1 MSSEYAERNIDEK
14 LVNMRIVDHEFDDYE
29 QTALPMEGLL
39 VDDKDLLIKALQ
51 PSIQA
56 IAQATK
62 VFDQPSKARELI
74 EAAIATNKSAI
85 KMLCGF
91 ENAYDEFFINRGL
104 AIFTVSKC
112 RLNALDAYDSDSK
125 SVADAS
131 GYISNAHKAIAK
143 AMK

>member
-1 MSSEYAERNIDEK
+1 MNLALVYDSS
-14 LVNMRIVDHEFDDYE
+14 VDDYK
-29 QTALPMEGLL
+29 QAALPMEGLP

-62 VFDQPSKARELI
+62 VFDQPDKARGLI

-91 ENAYDEFFINRGL
+91 ENAHDAFFINRGL
-104 AIFTVSKC
+104 AIFKVSSYL
-112 RLNALDAYDSDSK
+112 LNALDAYDSESR

-131 GYISNAHKAIAK
+131 GYICDAHKAIAK

>member
-1 MSSEYAERNIDEK
+1 MNLALVYDSS
-14 LVNMRIVDHEFDDYE
+14 VDDYE
-29 QTALPMEGLL
+29 QAALPIEGLP
-39 VDDKDLLIKALQ
+39 VDDKDVLIRALQ

-62 VFDQPSKARELI
+62 VFDQPDKARGLI

-91 ENAYDEFFINRGL
+91 ENAHDAFFINRGL
-104 AIFTVSKC
+104 AIFKVSNY
-112 RLNALDAYDSDSK
+112 LLSALDAYDSESR

-131 GYISNAHKAIAK
+131 GYICDAHKAIAK

>member
-1 MSSEYAERNIDEK
+1 MNLALVYDSS
-14 LVNMRIVDHEFDDYE
+14 VDDYK
-29 QTALPMEGLL
+29 QAALPMEGLP

-62 VFDQPSKARELI
+62 VFDQPDKARGLI

-91 ENAYDEFFINRGL
+91 ENAHDAFFINRGL
-104 AIFTVSKC
+104 AIFKVSNYL
-112 RLNALDAYDSDSK
+112 LNALDAYDSESR

-131 GYISNAHKAIAK
+131 GYICDAHKAIAK

>member
-1 MSSEYAERNIDEK
+1 MNLALVYDSS
-14 LVNMRIVDHEFDDYE
+14 VDDYE
-29 QTALPMEGLL
+29 QAALPMEGLP

-62 VFDQPSKARELI
+62 VFDQPDKARGLI

-91 ENAYDEFFINRGL
+91 ENAHDAFFINRGL
-104 AIFTVSKC
+104 AIFKVSNY
-112 RLNALDAYDSDSK
+112 LLSALDAYDSESR

-131 GYISNAHKAIAK
+131 GYICDAHKAIAK

>member
-1 MSSEYAERNIDEK
+1 MNLALVYDSS
-14 LVNMRIVDHEFDDYE
+14 VDDYE
-29 QTALPMEGLL
+29 QAALPIEGLP
-39 VDDKDLLIKALQ
+39 VDDKDVLIRALQ

-62 VFDQPSKARELI
+62 VFDQPDKARDLI

-91 ENAYDEFFINRGL
+91 ENAHDAFFINRGL
-104 AIFTVSKC
+104 AIFKVSNY
-112 RLNALDAYDSDSK
+112 LLSALDAYDSESR

-131 GYISNAHKAIAK
+131 GYICDAHKAIAK

>member
-1 MSSEYAERNIDEK
+1 MSLA
-14 LVNMRIVDHEFDDYE
+14 LVYDSSVDDYE
-29 QTALPMEGLL
+29 QAALPMEGLP

-62 VFDQPSKARELI
+62 VFDQPDKARGLI

-91 ENAYDEFFINRGL
+91 ENAHDAFFINRGL
-104 AIFTVSKC
+104 AIFKVSNY
-112 RLNALDAYDSDSK
+112 LLSALDAYDSESR

-131 GYISNAHKAIAK
+131 GYICDAHKAIAK

>member
-1 MSSEYAERNIDEK
+1 MTLALVDDEYLE
-14 LVNMRIVDHEFDDYE
+14 DHK
-29 QTALPMEGLL
+29 QTVLPIEGLP

-62 VFDQPSKARELI
+62 VFDQPDKARELI

-91 ENAYDEFFINRGL
+91 ENAHDAFFINRGL
-104 AIFTVSKC
+104 AIFKVSNYL
-112 RLNALDAYDSDSK
+112 LNALDAYDSDTK

-131 GYISNAHKAIAK
+131 GYITDAHKAIAK

>member
-1 MSSEYAERNIDEK
+1 MIR
-14 LVNMRIVDHEFDDYE
+14 
-29 QTALPMEGLL
+29 
-39 VDDKDLLIKALQ
+39 ALQ

-62 VFDQPSKARELI
+62 VFDQPDKARDLI

-91 ENAYDEFFINRGL
+91 ENAHDAFFINRGL
-104 AIFTVSKC
+104 AIFKVSNY
-112 RLNALDAYDSDSK
+112 LLSALDAYDSESR

-131 GYISNAHKAIAK
+131 GYICDAHKAIAK
-143 AMK
+143 AIK

>member
-1 MSSEYAERNIDEK
+1 MSLA
-14 LVNMRIVDHEFDDYE
+14 LVYDSSVDDYE
-29 QTALPMEGLL
+29 QSALPIEGLP
-39 VDDKDLLIKALQ
+39 VDDKDVLIRALQ

-62 VFDQPSKARELI
+62 VFDQPDKARDLI

-91 ENAYDEFFINRGL
+91 ENAHDAFFINRGL
-104 AIFTVSKC
+104 AIFKVSSYL
-112 RLNALDAYDSDSK
+112 LNALDAYDSDTK

>member
-1 MSSEYAERNIDEK
+1 MTLSLVYDSSAD
-14 LVNMRIVDHEFDDYE
+14 DHE
-29 QTALPMEGLL
+29 QTTLPIEGLP

-62 VFDQPSKARELI
+62 VFDHPAEARELI

-85 KMLCGF
+85 TMLCGF
-91 ENAYDEFFINRGL
+91 ENAHDAFFINRGL
-104 AIFTVSKC
+104 AIFKVSNYL
-112 RLNALDAYDSDSK
+112 LNALDCYDSDSR

-131 GYISNAHKAIAK
+131 GYICDAHKAIAK

>member
-1 MSSEYAERNIDEK
+1 MNLALVYDSS
-14 LVNMRIVDHEFDDYE
+14 VDDYK
-29 QTALPMEGLL
+29 QAALPMEGLP

-62 VFDQPSKARELI
+62 VFDQPDKARGLI

-91 ENAYDEFFINRGL
+91 ENAHDAFFINRGL
-104 AIFTVSKC
+104 AIFKVSNY
-112 RLNALDAYDSDSK
+112 LLSALDAYDSESR

-131 GYISNAHKAIAK
+131 GYICDAHKAIAK

>member
-1 MSSEYAERNIDEK
+1 MNLALVYDSS
-14 LVNMRIVDHEFDDYE
+14 VDDYK
-29 QTALPMEGLL
+29 QAALPMEGLP

-62 VFDQPSKARELI
+62 VFDQPDKARGLI

-91 ENAYDEFFINRGL
+91 ENAHDAFFINRGL
-104 AIFTVSKC
+104 AIFKVSNYL
-112 RLNALDAYDSDSK
+112 LNALDAYNSESR

-131 GYISNAHKAIAK
+131 GYICDAHKAIAK

>member
-1 MSSEYAERNIDEK
+1 MNLALVYDSS
-14 LVNMRIVDHEFDDYE
+14 VDDYK
-29 QTALPMEGLL
+29 QAALPMEGLP

-62 VFDQPSKARELI
+62 VFDQPDKARGLI

-85 KMLCGF
+85 TMLCGF
-91 ENAYDEFFINRGL
+91 ENAHDAFFINRGL
-104 AIFTVSKC
+104 AIFKVSNY
-112 RLNALDAYDSDSK
+112 LLSALDAYDSESR

-131 GYISNAHKAIAK
+131 GYICDAHKAIAK

>member
-1 MSSEYAERNIDEK
+1 MTLALVDDEYLE
-14 LVNMRIVDHEFDDYE
+14 DHK
-29 QTALPMEGLL
+29 QTVLPMEALP

-62 VFDQPSKARELI
+62 VFDQPDKARELI

-91 ENAYDEFFINRGL
+91 ENAYDAFFINRGL
-104 AIFTVSKC
+104 AIFKVSNYL
-112 RLNALDAYDSDSK
+112 LNALDCYDSDSR

-131 GYISNAHKAIAK
+131 GYICDAHKAIAK

>member
-1 MSSEYAERNIDEK
+1 MNLALVYDSS
-14 LVNMRIVDHEFDDYE
+14 VDDYK
-29 QTALPMEGLL
+29 QAALPMEGLP

-62 VFDQPSKARELI
+62 VFDQPDKARGLI

-91 ENAYDEFFINRGL
+91 ENAHDAFFINRGL
-104 AIFTVSKC
+104 AIFKVSNY
-112 RLNALDAYDSDSK
+112 LLSALDAYDSESR

-131 GYISNAHKAIAK
+131 GYICDAHKAIAK
-143 AMK
+143 AIK

>member
-1 MSSEYAERNIDEK
+1 MSLA
-14 LVNMRIVDHEFDDYE
+14 LVYDSSVDDHE
-29 QTALPMEGLL
+29 QTTLPMEGLP

-85 KMLCGF
+85 TMLCGF
-91 ENAYDEFFINRGL
+91 KNAHDAFFIYRGL
-104 AIFTVSKC
+104 AIFKVSNYL
-112 RLNALDAYDSDSK
+112 LNALQAYDSETK

-131 GYISNAHKAIAK
+131 GYITDAHKAIAK